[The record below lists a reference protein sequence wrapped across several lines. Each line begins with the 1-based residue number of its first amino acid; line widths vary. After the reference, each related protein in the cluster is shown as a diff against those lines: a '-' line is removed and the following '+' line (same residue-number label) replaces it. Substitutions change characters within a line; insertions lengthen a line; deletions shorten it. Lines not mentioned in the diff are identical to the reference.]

1 MGTDLSRGHE
11 QPKNPHGVVPSRK
24 ELDAMS
30 VEELSRALEEA
41 FDSMTDETYDDDII
55 SAYLEALDR
64 KDPIVNM
71 PDVDKEIS
79 EFWNGVSS
87 AIPPEFI
94 RAAQPKKRTGL
105 RRIFHTGLVAAIVVV
120 LLFGAMVVAQAAGVD
135 VFGAV
140 ARWTEETFQF
150 HVTGDHIADGWFAD
164 YQDELDAAEL
174 SEEYLPAWIPEGY
187 TATEFQIQEINR
199 SKDIYILYSGENGT
213 AFDLLISIYDDP
225 AAMELSFF
233 EKDDTPVQTIQV
245 GGKMIY
251 LLEDLGI
258 QNAICQV
265 QNVIYS
271 LSGDI
276 SQNLIEDIFTSI
288 GDG

>member
-1 MGTDLSRGHE
+1 MGTDLSRGQE

-30 VEELSRALEEA
+30 EEELSRALEEA

-94 RAAQPKKRTGL
+94 RAVPPKKRTGL

-150 HVTGDHIADGWFAD
+150 HVTGDHTAAWFAD
-164 YQDELDAAEL
+164 YREDLTAAGL
-174 SEEYLPAWIPEGY
+174 SEKYLPAWVPDGY
-187 TATEFQIQEINR
+187 EVTDLQVDKLSGSTEV
-199 SKDIYILYSGENGT
+199 YILYSSENSE
-213 AFDLLISIYDDP
+213 AFDLLISIYNDP
-225 AAMELSFF
+225 DAMEQHIF
-233 EKDDTPVQTIQV
+233 EKDSTLVQTIQ
-245 GGKMIY
+245 GGSKVIY
-251 LLEDLGI
+251 LFENLGVQTAVC
-258 QNAICQV
+258 QNR
-265 QNVIYS
+265 NVTYS
-271 LSGDI
+271 LVGDL
-276 SQNLIEDIFTSI
+276 SENLIEDIFTSI

>member
-1 MGTDLSRGHE
+1 MGTDLSPGQE

-30 VEELSRALEEA
+30 EEELSRALEEA

-94 RAAQPKKRTGL
+94 RAAPPKKRTGL
-105 RRIFHTGLVAAIVVV
+105 RRIFHTGLVAAIMVAV
-120 LLFGAMVVAQAAGVD
+120 LFGVMVAAQAAGVD

-140 ARWTEETFQF
+140 ARWTEETFHF
-150 HVTGDHIADGWFAD
+150 NVSGADGSTAWFAD
-164 YQDELDAAEL
+164 YQEELDAAGL
-174 SEEYLPAWIPEGY
+174 SKEYLPTWVPEGY
-187 TATEFQIQEINR
+187 EVELIEAYDTGTI
-199 SKDIYILYSGENGT
+199 KDIY
-213 AFDLLISIYDDP
+213 LLLQGKEGSSIDFFISIHQTP
-225 AAMELSFF
+225 ESMESTIF
-233 EKDDTPVQTIQV
+233 EKDETPVRTVQMD
-245 GGKMIY
+245 GRDIY
-251 LLEDLGI
+251 FFENLDSQRAVFQY
-258 QNAICQV
+258 QNI
-265 QNVIYS
+265 IYA

-276 SQNLIEDIFTSI
+276 SEQIVLGILSSI
-288 GDG
+288 GG

>member
-1 MGTDLSRGHE
+1 MGTDLSRGQE

-30 VEELSRALEEA
+30 EEELSRALEEA

-94 RAAQPKKRTGL
+94 RAAPPKKRTGL
-105 RRIFHTGLVAAIVVV
+105 RRIFHTGLVPAIMVPV
-120 LLFGAMVVAQAAGVD
+120 LFGVMVAAQAAGVG

-140 ARWTEETFQF
+140 ARWTEETFHF
-150 HVTGDHIADGWFAD
+150 NVSGADGSTAWFAD
-164 YQDELDAAEL
+164 YQEELDAAGL
-174 SEEYLPAWIPEGY
+174 SEEYLPTWVPEGY
-187 TATEFQIQEINR
+187 EATDLQIQELNK

-213 AFDLLISIYDDP
+213 AFDLLISIYNE
-225 AAMELSFF
+225 AEAMEQHIF
-233 EKDDTPVQTIQV
+233 EKDDTPVQTIQA
-245 GGKMIY
+245 GDKTIY
-251 LLEDLGI
+251 LIENLGLQSAVC
-258 QNAICQV
+258 QNG
-265 QNVIYS
+265 NVIYS
-271 LSGDI
+271 LTGNL
-276 SQNLIEDIFTSI
+276 SQNSIEDIFTSI

>member
-1 MGTDLSRGHE
+1 MGTDLSRGQE

-87 AIPPEFI
+87 AIPPEFLH
-94 RAAQPKKRTGL
+94 AAQPKKRTGL

-140 ARWTEETFQF
+140 ARWTEETFHF
-150 HVTGDHIADGWFAD
+150 NVSGADGSTAWFTD
-164 YQDELDAAEL
+164 YQEELDAAGL
-174 SEEYLPAWIPEGY
+174 SEEYLPTWVPEGY
-187 TATEFQIQEINR
+187 EVTDLQIQELTKR
-199 SKDIYILYSGENGT
+199 AEIYILYSSENDT
-213 AFDLLISIYDDP
+213 AFDLLVSIYGEPED
-225 AAMELSFF
+225 MGQSIF
-233 EKDDTPVQTIQV
+233 EKAETPVQTIQA
-245 GGKMIY
+245 GNKTIY
-251 LLEDLGI
+251 LFENLGLQI
-258 QNAICQV
+258 AACQYQNAI
-265 QNVIYS
+265 YS
-271 LSGDI
+271 LVGDLP
-276 SQNLIEDIFTSI
+276 NDLVENIFASI

>member
-1 MGTDLSRGHE
+1 MGTDLSRGQE

-87 AIPPEFI
+87 AIPPEFLH
-94 RAAQPKKRTGL
+94 AAPPQKRTGL
-105 RRIFHTGLVAAIVVV
+105 RRILHTGLVAAVVVV

-140 ARWTEETFQF
+140 ARWTEETFHF
-150 HVTGDHIADGWFAD
+150 SVPEAGAADMWSAD
-164 YQDELDAAEL
+164 YQDELDAAGL
-174 SEEYLPAWIPEGY
+174 SEEYLPTWLPEGY
-187 TATEFQIQEINR
+187 EVTDLQIQEINK

-213 AFDLLISIYDDP
+213 TFDLLISIYNEPD
-225 AAMELSFF
+225 AMEQSIF
-233 EKDDTPVQTIQV
+233 EKDDTPVQTIRA
-245 GGKMIY
+245 GNKTIY
-251 LLEDLGI
+251 LFENLGLQI
-258 QNAICQV
+258 AACQYQNAI
-265 QNVIYS
+265 YS
-271 LSGDI
+271 LAG
-276 SQNLIEDIFTSI
+276 NLSNDLVENFFASI

>member
-1 MGTDLSRGHE
+1 MGTDLSRGPE

-24 ELDAMS
+24 ELDTMS

-94 RAAQPKKRTGL
+94 RAAPPKKRTGL
-105 RRIFHTGLVAAIVVV
+105 RRILHTGLVAAVVVV
-120 LLFGAMVVAQAAGVD
+120 LLFGAMVAAQAAGVD

-150 HVTGDHIADGWFAD
+150 HVTGDHTVDRWFAD
-164 YQDELDAAEL
+164 YQDKLDAAEL
-174 SEEYLPAWIPEGY
+174 SEEYLPTWIPGGY
-187 TATEFQIQEINR
+187 TVTDLQIQEINK
-199 SKDIYILYSGENGT
+199 SKDIYILYSDENGT

-225 AAMELSFF
+225 EAMELSFF

-245 GGKMIY
+245 GVKTIY
-251 LLEDLGI
+251 LFENLGI

>member
-1 MGTDLSRGHE
+1 MGTDLSRGQE
-11 QPKNPHGVVPSRK
+11 QPKKPHGVVPSRK

-94 RAAQPKKRTGL
+94 RAAPPKKRTGL
-105 RRIFHTGLVAAIVVV
+105 RRIFHTGLVAAIMVAV
-120 LLFGAMVVAQAAGVD
+120 LFGVMVAAQAAGVD

-140 ARWTEETFQF
+140 ARWTEETFHFSVQENGAG
-150 HVTGDHIADGWFAD
+150 TAWYSD
-164 YQDELDAAEL
+164 YQDDLDAAGL
-174 SEEYLPAWIPEGY
+174 SEKYLPTWVPEGY
-187 TATEFQIQEINR
+187 AVTDFQIQELTRRIEV
-199 SKDIYILYSGENGT
+199 YILYNDENGP
-213 AFDLLISIYDDP
+213 AFDLLISIYDNP
-225 AAMELSFF
+225 EAVEQNIL
-233 EKDDTPVQTIQV
+233 EKDDTPVQVIQAN
-245 GGKMIY
+245 GKTIY
-251 LLEDLGI
+251 LLENLGV
-258 QNAICQV
+258 QSATCQD

-271 LSGDI
+271 LVGDL
-276 SQNLIEDIFTSI
+276 SPNLVEDIFATI

>member
-1 MGTDLSRGHE
+1 MESNTERRTN
-11 QPKNPHGVVPSRK
+11 QPKLPNGHLDFSE

-30 VEELSRALEEA
+30 VSQLAQAMEDALE
-41 FDSMTDETYDDDII
+41 DMTEETYDEALL
-55 SAYLEALDR
+55 SAYLDALDQ
-64 KDPIVNM
+64 KAPM
-71 PDVDKEIS
+71 PDMLDTDEA
-79 EFWNGVSS
+79 W
-87 AIPPEFI
+87 
-94 RAAQPKKRTGL
+94 RAFQKKVEDASLAVGAFSPKRPARF
-105 RRIFHTGLVAAIVVV
+105 RRVVRTGLVAAIMVAV
-120 LLFGAMVVAQAAGVD
+120 LFGMMVAAQAAGVD

-150 HVTGDHIADGWFAD
+150 HVTGDHTVDRWFAD
-164 YQDELDAAEL
+164 YQDKLDAAEL
-174 SEEYLPAWIPEGY
+174 SEEYLPTWIPGGY
-187 TATEFQIQEINR
+187 TVTDLQIQEINK
-199 SKDIYILYSGENGT
+199 SKDIYILYSDENGT

-225 AAMELSFF
+225 EAMELSFF

-245 GGKMIY
+245 GVKTIY
-251 LLEDLGI
+251 LFENLGI